1 MIRACRLQYRTQ
13 LIRVI
18 LRFGHNLR
26 RQDLIRLSDT
36 RLEQVARKVL
46 LTAKCAQE
54 IAVLVRLPARH
65 GARQ

>member
-1 MIRACRLQYRTQ
+1 MIRATRLRYRAE
-13 LIRVI
+13 LIRLI

-46 LTAKCAQE
+46 LAAKCARE
-54 IAVLVRLPARH
+54 IAALVRLPARH